1 LRQLNTVIK
10 YLERGPKMQDI
21 NNIVS
26 ILSSDFLY
34 IATFISLS
42 YTIGGFFHIRGIKY
56 PYFNSMAV
64 GIPWFIVLFV
74 FISPTLSEIAD
85 IQAEQFIMT
94 PFLILCLASLTF
106 AYIKRN
112 DPLGKYYIETV
123 KLAILKPLIS
133 LSVMFV
139 LRDVVQLSFLAVTCL
154 TIFTYILMLILETFR
169 HRLNVSPSGV
179 LYNLAALFMY
189 TLGFSMLSG
198 QTGSAIVPLLG
209 GAGLGIFSVL
219 LYNTSKN
226 PNSITEDE
234 IDLFSRFEELVA
246 EGQFQTAVD
255 MSEDGLW
262 EFQLESDTMTVSK
275 PLQDWLE
282 LEKSEIEHAAD
293 FWISRVHQQDWNKL
307 PESWIP
313 EDFSSLRN
321 MIRSLSS
328 KNKEFEIRVKCGAG
342 GFKWVRVRFQVVVE
356 GSSTHIHGSF
366 KDVDVAKHA
375 QAQITQ
381 LSLYDLT
388 TGLPNFSSLVNHLHE
403 AIDEKDA
410 HAILSLNIDNFKIIN
425 DLMGFF
431 TGDEVLA
438 KISKRLMT
446 MLPDYA
452 DLYRFGGDEF
462 VIITHK
468 PEQATALAELILS
481 EFNGKMD
488 WKETHLRITCSIGI
502 SNFPTAYA
510 HDVES
515 ILKCSDIALEQAK
528 NNGKNQ
534 YAIFNNSMMDE
545 LEQRHYLINAL
556 ESSHMREN
564 FEIHYQPLITCEQT
578 DKVHVE
584 ALLRWTWLGKR
595 ISPGEFIPVA
605 EETGLIIPIGKMVFD
620 QVCMDIAYMQ
630 AHGKTL
636 CTSVNVSAVQLLHPE
651 FIPSIVQA
659 IEAHCI
665 DAKQITIEITET
677 SLIHDT
683 KSVGAIL
690 ERLSKMGLRISLD
703 DFGTGFSSLSH
714 IIDLPIDELK
724 LDRTF
729 IHNFHK
735 DAKRQNVI
743 QNIIQLAHGM
753 GLVVVA
759 EGVEVEAECI
769 LLKQYGCDVCQG
781 YYYAYPMPLNTLVD
795 HGTQTA

>member
-1 LRQLNTVIK
+1 
-10 YLERGPKMQDI
+10 MQDI
-21 NNIVS
+21 NNYVS

-34 IATFISLS
+34 IATFICLS
-42 YTIGGFFHIRGIKY
+42 YIIGGFFNIRGIKY
-56 PYFNSMAV
+56 PDFNSMAV

-74 FISPTLSEIAD
+74 FISPTLSTVAGIR
-85 IQAEQFIMT
+85 AEQFILA
-94 PFLILCLASLTF
+94 PFIILLLASLVF
-106 AYIKRN
+106 AFIKRN
-112 DPLGKYYIETV
+112 DPLGKFYIQSV
-123 KLAILKPLIS
+123 KLVVIKPLIS
-133 LSVMFV
+133 LSIMFV
-139 LRDVVQLSFLAVTCL
+139 LRDIIQLSFTAVAHL
-154 TIFTYILMLILETFR
+154 TIASFLILLLVETFR
-169 HRLNVSPSGV
+169 HKLSVSPTGV
-179 LYNLAALFMY
+179 LYNLAALFML
-189 TLGFSMLSG
+189 TLGHTLFHSS
-198 QTGSAIVPLLG
+198 SNVFISPILG
-209 GAGLGIFSVL
+209 GAGLGIYSVL
-219 LYNTSKN
+219 LFNSTKSSKA
-226 PNSITEDE
+226 ITDDE
-234 IDLFSRFEELVA
+234 LDLFSRFEELVA
-246 EGQFQTAVD
+246 EGQFKTAVD

-275 PLQDWLE
+275 PLQEWLG
-282 LEKSEIEHAAD
+282 LYQSEIEHAAD
-293 FWISRVHQQDWNKL
+293 FWISRVHRQDWNKL

-313 EDFSSLRN
+313 DDFQSLRK

-328 KNKEFEIRVKCGAG
+328 KNKEFEIRIQCSEGVY
-342 GFKWVRVRFQVVVE
+342 KWVRVRFQVVVE
-356 GSSTHIHGSF
+356 GTQTHIHGSF
-366 KDVDVAKHA
+366 KDVDHVKHA

-388 TGLPNFSSLVNHLHE
+388 TGLPNFSSLVSHLNE
-403 AIDEKDA
+403 AIEEKDA

-502 SNFPTAYA
+502 SNFPTTYA

-534 YAIFNNSMMDE
+534 YSVFNSSMMDE
-545 LEQRHYLINAL
+545 LQQRHYLINAL
-556 ESSHMREN
+556 ENSHMREN
-564 FEIHYQPLITCEQT
+564 FEIHYQPLITCEPT
-578 DKVHVE
+578 EALHVE

-595 ISPGEFIPVA
+595 ISPAEFIPVA

-630 AHGKTL
+630 AHGRKL
-636 CTSVNVSAVQLLHPE
+636 CTSVNVSAIQLLHPE
-651 FIPSIVQA
+651 FIHSIVQA

-665 DAKQITIEITET
+665 DPNQITIEITET

-683 KSVGAIL
+683 KSVGVIL
-690 ERLSKMGLRISLD
+690 QRLSKMGIRISLD

-724 LDRTF
+724 LDRSF

-753 GLVVVA
+753 GLSVVA
-759 EGVEVEAECI
+759 EGVELEAECT

-781 YYYAYPMPLNTLVD
+781 YFFAYPMPLNVLVN
-795 HGTQTA
+795 HESQTA